1 MASVCFYFQVHQP
14 YRLRRYSYFES
25 SHHLDYFDDAQNGEI
40 ARKVADK
47 CYLPT
52 NKLLLDLIHQH
63 GSCFRVAFSLTG
75 LFLEQMERHAPEVI
89 DSFRDLVNTGCV
101 ELLSETYYHSLASL
115 YDTNEFRAQVEQ
127 HRQLT
132 QRLFGVTPQV
142 FRNTELI
149 YDDRIGSLVS
159 DMGFKGVIAEGV
171 DDILLGRSANWV
183 YSIPGR
189 DTRLLLKNYR
199 LSDDIAFRFSNQN
212 WEGYPLTPNK
222 FAYSLHS
229 CSSASQ
235 VVNLFMDYET
245 FGEHQWTGTGIFDFL
260 AQLPSV
266 VLSDLRWSF
275 KTPSEA
281 LDTNS
286 PVGDLS
292 FFKTTSWADKDRDTS
307 AWQGNQMQLAALDRI
322 YEIGNQVL
330 DSGDAYSISIW
341 RKLQTS
347 DHFYYMSTKFAE
359 DGDVHSY
366 FSPYESPYDAFINYM
381 NVLKEYR
388 VKVGLGDR
396 PEAKMPVITTE
407 ALPLSIQ
414 KNTSYQPLHPEK
426 VYVPESQNGQ
436 NGTPYFSGVGSPS
449 ASSKLARH

>member
-1 MASVCFYFQVHQP
+1 
-14 YRLRRYSYFES
+14 
-25 SHHLDYFDDAQNGEI
+25 
-40 ARKVADK
+40 
-47 CYLPT
+47 
-52 NKLLLDLIHQH
+52 
-63 GSCFRVAFSLTG
+63 
-75 LFLEQMERHAPEVI
+75 
-89 DSFRDLVNTGCV
+89 
-101 ELLSETYYHSLASL
+101 
-115 YDTNEFRAQVEQ
+115 
-127 HRQLT
+127 
-132 QRLFGVTPQV
+132 
-142 FRNTELI
+142 
-149 YDDRIGSLVS
+149 
-159 DMGFKGVIAEGV
+159 
-171 DDILLGRSANWV
+171 
-183 YSIPGR
+183 
-189 DTRLLLKNYR
+189 
-199 LSDDIAFRFSNQN
+199 
-212 WEGYPLTPNK
+212 
-222 FAYSLHS
+222 
-229 CSSASQ
+229 
-235 VVNLFMDYET
+235 MDYET